1 MKNALNT
8 DSKACSPRAFGT
20 KEWAQRNVNCL
31 SGCSHDCHYCYAKA
45 GAIRFKRKTPT
56 NWKDEEFVGVKTV
69 GGKPCRVMFPTTH
82 DITPASLPVCL
93 RQIGNILS
101 AGHEILI
108 VSKPH
113 ADCISAICDEFKDKR
128 DKILFRFTIGSASNE
143 TLKLWEPNAPSFD
156 ERLKALKLAHRR
168 GFKTSVSCEPML
180 DGNIEAVVKKV
191 APYVT
196 DAIWLGKM
204 NMVKA
209 RLTVNKAPDAVVR
222 ASEALALEQSDEK
235 IGRLYQRLKGNSKLK
250 WKESI
255 KKIVGIAEPDEIGMD
270 I

>member
-1 MKNALNT
+1 MKNLNT
-8 DSKACSPRAFGT
+8 KDAKACSPRVFGT

-31 SGCSHDCHYCYAKA
+31 SGCSHDCHYCYAKS

-56 NWKDEEFVGVKTV
+56 TWKIEEAVGIKRF
-69 GGKPCRVMFPTTH
+69 GGKSCRVMFPTTH
-82 DITPASLPVCL
+82 DITPEFLNFCIH
-93 RQIGNILS
+93 QIQAILS

-113 ADCISAICDEFKDKR
+113 PECIKTICDTFEDYRK
-128 DKILFRFTIGSASNE
+128 KILFRFTIGSASNT
-143 TLKLWEPNAPSFD
+143 TLKLWEPGAPSFN

-168 GFKTSVSCEPML
+168 GFQTSVSCEPML

-191 APYVT
+191 EPFVT
-196 DAIWLGKM
+196 DAIWIGKM

-209 RLTVNKAPDAVVR
+209 RLTVNKAPVEVVR
-222 ASEALALEQSDEK
+222 ASEQLAMEQNDANIRALY
-235 IGRLYQRLKGNSKLK
+235 GRLKANRKVK

-255 KKIVGIAEPDEIGMD
+255 KKVVGIDMPDEIGLD